1 MIKKNLKIL
10 IPLDFS
16 RYSLET
22 LQFALRLKEFFAPSF
37 YLLYV
42 LVEGDLEY
50 FTQLSGLPRDEQVR
64 KVEEARRQ
72 LEIEAQ
78 RIREQHPDLPVETV
92 VLCGIPYKEICR
104 YADREGMDLI
114 VIGTHGRTG
123 LSHLLI
129 GSTTERVVQQASC
142 PVLSLK
148 PSIL

>member
-1 MIKKNLKIL
+1 MKKDLKIL

-16 RYSLET
+16 KYSLET
-22 LQFALRLKEFFAPSF
+22 LNYALRLREFFAPRF
-37 YLLYV
+37 YLVYV
-42 LVEGDLEY
+42 LVDGDLEY
-50 FTQLSGLPRDEQVR
+50 FTQLSAAPRDEQVR
-64 KVEEARRQ
+64 KMEEARQQ
-72 LEIEAQ
+72 LEVEAQ
-78 RIREQHPDLPVETV
+78 RIRVRHPDVPIETL

-142 PVLSLK
+142 PVLSIK

>member
-1 MIKKNLKIL
+1 MKKDLKIL

-16 RYSLET
+16 KYSLET
-22 LQFALRLKEFFAPSF
+22 LNYALQLREFFVPRF
-37 YLLYV
+37 YLVYV
-42 LVEGDLEY
+42 LVDGDLEY
-50 FTQLSGLPRDEQVR
+50 FTQLSATPRDEQVR
-64 KVEEARRQ
+64 KMEEAHQQ

-78 RIREQHPDLPVETV
+78 RIRVQYPDVPIETL

-142 PVLSLK
+142 PVLSIK

>member
-1 MIKKNLKIL
+1 MKKDLKIL

-16 RYSLET
+16 KYSLET
-22 LQFALRLKEFFAPSF
+22 LNYALQLREFFAPRF
-37 YLLYV
+37 YLVYV
-42 LVEGDLEY
+42 LVDGDLEY
-50 FTQLSGLPRDEQVR
+50 FTQLSATPRDEQVR
-64 KVEEARRQ
+64 KMEEARQQ
-72 LEIEAQ
+72 LELEAQ
-78 RIREQHPDLPVETV
+78 RIRAQHPDVPIETL

-142 PVLSLK
+142 PVLSIK